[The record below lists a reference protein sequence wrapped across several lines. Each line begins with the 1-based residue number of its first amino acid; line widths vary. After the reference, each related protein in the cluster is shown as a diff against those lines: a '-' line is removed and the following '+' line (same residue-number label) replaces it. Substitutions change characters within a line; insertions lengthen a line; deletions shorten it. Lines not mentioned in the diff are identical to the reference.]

1 VIGVLNRSRTLTRG
15 SLVNP
20 IRLVSGAVTL
30 PAHAAAAVIG
40 TSVGIATTGARATAR
55 VVARAIEQVSG
66 AGPAP
71 SAPWPT
77 DRPADRPVF
86 TEVEP
91 VPGAQRSTIDA
102 PSTAPTPTVTKR
114 AATKPAAKKAPA
126 KKASAKKAPAKKAP
140 AKKAPSKQAAV
151 LAPALGLS
159 EAEVE
164 QLDPASTDDITT
176 PSGIPAAGEG
186 FNPDTTETDLHQPG
200 TEPLMD
206 PATVKAV
213 ASESATLRRA
223 ADTDKG

>member
-1 VIGVLNRSRTLTRG
+1 M
-15 SLVNP
+15 NP

-40 TSVGIATTGARATAR
+40 ASVGVATTGVRTTAR
-55 VVARAIEQVSG
+55 VLARVIDQVSG
-66 AGPAP
+66 SAPAP
-71 SAPWPT
+71 SAPWPAHRPTHRPT
-77 DRPADRPVF
+77 DRPADGRAARPAEIDAVL
-86 TEVEP
+86 
-91 VPGAQRSTIDA
+91 GARRSTSAA
-102 PSTAPTPTVTKR
+102 PAP
-114 AATKPAAKKAPA
+114 AATPAPATKAPA
-126 KKASAKKAPAKKAP
+126 KKAATKAPAKKAP
-140 AKKAPSKQAAV
+140 AKRAAAKKAPSKQAAV

-164 QLDPASTDDITT
+164 DLDATRTDDITT

-186 FNPDTTETDLHQPG
+186 FNPDTTDTDLHQPG

-213 ASESATLRRA
+213 ASESEVLRRA

>member
-1 VIGVLNRSRTLTRG
+1 
-15 SLVNP
+15 VNP

-40 TSVGIATTGARATAR
+40 TSVGLATTGVRTTARLVAR
-55 VVARAIEQVSG
+55 VVEQVSG
-66 AGPAP
+66 SGPAP

-77 DRPADRPVF
+77 DRSERP
-86 TEVEP
+86 TSDGP
-91 VPGAQRSTIDA
+91 VL
-102 PSTAPTPTVTKR
+102 TVTTPVTTE
-114 AATKPAAKKAPA
+114 APATKAPARKAAARKAPA
-126 KKASAKKAPAKKAP
+126 KKAAAKR
-140 AKKAPSKQAAV
+140 APSKQAAV

-164 QLDPASTDDITT
+164 QLDAASTDDITT

-186 FNPDTTETDLHQPG
+186 INPDTTETDLHQPG

>member
-1 VIGVLNRSRTLTRG
+1 
-15 SLVNP
+15 VNP

-40 TSVGIATTGARATAR
+40 TSVGVATTGVRTTAR
-55 VVARAIEQVSG
+55 VVARVIEQVSG
-66 AGPAP
+66 SAPAP
-71 SAPWPT
+71 SAPWPADQPA
-77 DRPADRPVF
+77 DRPADQPAS
-86 TEVEP
+86 TEVDP
-91 VPGAQRSTIDA
+91 MLGARRSTAGA
-102 PSTAPTPTVTKR
+102 PSTAPAPATTGPAEKVPADKVP
-114 AATKPAAKKAPA
+114 AATATRKAPAKQAAAKKAPA
-126 KKASAKKAPAKKAP
+126 KKAA

-164 QLDPASTDDITT
+164 DLDAASADDITT

-186 FNPDTTETDLHQPG
+186 FNPDTTDTDLHQPG

-213 ASESATLRRA
+213 ASESEVLRRA

>member
-1 VIGVLNRSRTLTRG
+1 M
-15 SLVNP
+15 NP

-40 TSVGIATTGARATAR
+40 TSVGLATTGVRTTAR
-55 VVARAIEQVSG
+55 VVARVIEQVSG
-66 AGPAP
+66 PGPAPAP

-77 DRPADRPVF
+77 DRSADRPTS
-86 TEVEP
+86 TEVDP
-91 VPGAQRSTIDA
+91 VLG
-102 PSTAPTPTVTKR
+102 V
-114 AATKPAAKKAPA
+114 TKPAATTAPAAAPAVTLPAATPAPANKAPA
-126 KKASAKKAPAKKAP
+126 KKTAARKSPAKKAA

-164 QLDPASTDDITT
+164 ELDVASADDITT
-176 PSGIPAAGEG
+176 PSGIPAAGKG
-186 FNPDTTETDLHQPG
+186 FNPDTTDTDLHQPG

-206 PATVKAV
+206 PSTVKAV
-213 ASESATLRRA
+213 ASESAMLRRA